1 MFEVFKRYG
10 HVDDVFIAGK
20 RNVQGKRFGFATFM
34 GVHNPTAFE
43 KELSTICIGTQK
55 LRCYIAKYQRN
66 LGGLGNP
73 HRHTTPSRVIS
84 PRPSFAAVLSR
95 VNPNHQSQ
103 KQANLKA
110 TTTRTTLH
118 NLPPPPPSPF
128 PTSSAIVLELKSID
142 GAANTHNIF
151 LDEGFSDFE
160 VKYLGG
166 LFLLIVFGDS
176 KTANKAIS
184 NTAFLSIFKSIS
196 FWNNDLHIPNLDQNF
211 GFASFTLVHG
221 TILRHCQ
228 KLGGWHV
235 NDTSKPS
242 NVASPEVEV
251 LSDSVSLIRRCNMR
265 ILSKLTNSINSK
277 SSRSIEVDKIVD
289 LGNEL
294 GFDIN
299 GKNDDV
305 AHVLSNRDQVV
316 NQ

>member
-1 MFEVFKRYG
+1 MDNQHGDGGSSEWTWVFNKRNKRHRPQSTTTTNANTHTFHNSESTKKPQPITYYFTNFPSNWNHSTMFEVFKRYG

-151 LDEGFSDFE
+151 LDEGFE
-160 VKYLGG
+160 RLC
-166 LFLLIVFGDS
+166 
-176 KTANKAIS
+176 
-184 NTAFLSIFKSIS
+184 IFCVIMSY
-196 FWNNDLHIPNLDQNF
+196 NDMFI
-211 GFASFTLVHG
+211 
-221 TILRHCQ
+221 
-228 KLGGWHV
+228 
-235 NDTSKPS
+235 
-242 NVASPEVEV
+242 
-251 LSDSVSLIRRCNMR
+251 
-265 ILSKLTNSINSK
+265 
-277 SSRSIEVDKIVD
+277 
-289 LGNEL
+289 
-294 GFDIN
+294 
-299 GKNDDV
+299 
-305 AHVLSNRDQVV
+305 
-316 NQ
+316 